1 MLKVVGI
8 SSPPPFRSEHPTPME
23 RPTVPVAEPPG
34 REVWAA
40 TWDLGGLRQLSLRL
54 HGRAKVVPVQ
64 DWRALSRA
72 TKSTIVLLDA
82 CAREIDLMRAASA
95 LEGTGAMVVVWGGD
109 SSLRMEL
116 ARDPSTRR
124 WMHVPTDTTPV
135 ELAEMLS
142 SMF

>member
-1 MLKVVGI
+1 MPV
-8 SSPPPFRSEHPTPME
+8 SEP
-23 RPTVPVAEPPG
+23 RG

-64 DWRALSRA
+64 DWRVLSKA
-72 TKSTIVLLDA
+72 DGMTIVLLDA

-95 LEGTGAMVVVWGGD
+95 LEDTGAMVVVWGGD
-109 SSLRMEL
+109 ATLRMEL

-124 WMHVPTDTTPV
+124 WMHIPADTTPI